1 MSLRL
6 RLALGLSA
14 LVIVAAAIFGIF
26 VHQTAYRIARDDLQ
40 RRLTEEASAIINR
53 YGATRREL
61 VLPGD
66 ATARLEFFARTR
78 DVTGLAAIIPPDLT
92 AANRPLPLSS
102 AGAAA
107 VLRGKPWSELVIVD
121 DASLLVH
128 TEPVVVENSVVGVA
142 QVARSFEIEQAGL
155 DTLSQQLMAGSVAMT
170 VIAFG
175 LIWSAIGISLRPVDR
190 LTAAVEALRLRR
202 DYGRRLRTPYADGE
216 MGRLAMAIDGLVSE
230 AEDAYQR
237 AQANLSA
244 QQRFFAQVSHELRA
258 PLTTIRGN
266 LGLLQRGAGVP
277 DPDRTEILR
286 DAIDEA
292 ERLTRLVNE
301 LSAMSRAASPHG
313 LRLEPVQVRDIVFD
327 VARKARMIARDRRL
341 LVDAGEDALVN
352 GNRDAITQILIV
364 LIDNA
369 AKFTQA
375 GGTIGIQL
383 RRAGVEVALTVRDN
397 GSGVAPDVL
406 PVIFEPYQAGDLARN
421 PNGLG
426 LGLAIARQLAEAQGG
441 RISADSVPGEGSA
454 FTVVFPAL

>member
-14 LVIVAAAIFGIF
+14 LVIVAAAIFGVF
-26 VHQTAYRIARDDLQ
+26 VHQTAYRIARDDLR
-40 RRLTEEASAIINR
+40 RRLTEEAGAIINR
-53 YGATRREL
+53 YGVSRREL
-61 VLPGD
+61 VLPGE

-102 AGAAA
+102 AGGGGA
-107 VLRGKPWSELVIVD
+107 RGGSWSEIVIVD
-121 DASLLVH
+121 DESLLVH
-128 TEPVVVENSVVGVA
+128 TEPVLVENSVIGVA
-142 QVARSFEIEQAGL
+142 QVARSFEAELAGL
-155 DTLSQQLMAGSVAMT
+155 DTLSQQLLAGSVAMT

-175 LIWSAIGISLRPVDR
+175 LIWLAIGISLRPVDR
-190 LTAAVEALRLRR
+190 LTAAVEGMRARR

-237 AQANLSA
+237 AQSNLSA

-266 LGLLQRGAGVP
+266 LGLLQRGASVP

-383 RRAGVEVALTVRDN
+383 RREGRDVALTVRDN
-397 GSGVAPDVL
+397 GSGVAPEVL
-406 PVIFEPYQAGDLARN
+406 PVIFEPYQAGDLGRN

-454 FTVVFPAL
+454 FTVIFPAL